1 MVSATRSLLCAA
13 LLLLLATSP
22 QATGA
27 PVANELR
34 CQCLQTMAGIHFKNI
49 QSLKVTPPG
58 PHCTQTEVIATL
70 KDGRETCLDPEA
82 PLVQKI
88 VRKMLN
94 GCLQVMER
102 EDRLL

>member
-13 LLLLLATSP
+13 LLLLLAISR

-27 PVANELR
+27 PVNELR
-34 CQCLQTMAGIHFKNI
+34 CQCLQTVAGIHLKNI

-70 KDGRETCLDPEA
+70 KSGREACLDPEA

-88 VRKMLN
+88 VQKMLKSTTK
-94 GCLQVMER
+94 
-102 EDRLL
+102 

>member
-1 MVSATRSLLCAA
+1 MIPATRSLLCAA
-13 LLLLLATSP
+13 LLLLATSH

-34 CQCLQTMAGIHFKNI
+34 CQCLQTMAGIHLKNI
-49 QSLKVTPPG
+49 QSLKVLPSG

-70 KDGRETCLDPEA
+70 KNGRETCLDPEA

-88 VRKMLN
+88 VQKMLK
-94 GCLQVMER
+94 GVPK
-102 EDRLL
+102 